1 MTIYDI
7 AKEAGVSAS
16 TVSRV
21 INGKPGISENTRKK
35 IQTLLKKYSF
45 TPDAAARGLVTQSS
59 GIVGIL
65 IEDIMVAH
73 HAASAAVIE
82 REMMKQGYCCITMN
96 IGSTTEKRT
105 EYIRILG
112 ERRVQGVFMIG
123 SAFMTEEI
131 RDLVM
136 FHIPGIPVVMVN
148 GFLDLPNVSG
158 VVTDEKEGIRN
169 CVSMLSKA
177 GRKHIAFINDNPT
190 PSNLQK
196 EKGYLKG
203 MEEVPGGRPGVFRAD
218 SPTIEAGYR
227 AAKELLTRH
236 PETDAI
242 ICSVDLVAA
251 GGLRC
256 AEDMDR
262 EVPLDLALTGVD
274 NSLFSEICRPKITSL
289 NNKILEASE
298 IASDLMKKGLDG
310 EMQHVKIT
318 LFAELV
324 EKEST

>member
-21 INGKPGISENTRKK
+21 MNGKPGISEKTREK
-35 IQTLLKKYSF
+35 IRALLEKHSF

-65 IEDIMVAH
+65 IEDITVAH
-73 HAASAAVIE
+73 HAVSAAVIE
-82 REMMKQGYCCITMN
+82 QEMMKLGYCCITMS
-96 IGSTTEKRT
+96 IGNSIEKRT
-105 EYIRILG
+105 EYIRTLG

-123 SAFMTEEI
+123 STFMTEEV
-131 RDLVM
+131 RGLVSL
-136 FHIPGIPVVMVN
+136 HIPEIPVVMVN

-158 VVTDEKEGIRN
+158 IVTDEEEGIRN
-169 CVSMLSKA
+169 CVAFLASA
-177 GRKHIAFINDNPT
+177 GRKHIVFANDNPT
-190 PSNLQK
+190 PSNLGK
-196 EKGYLKG
+196 EQGYLKG
-203 MEEVPGGRPGVFRAD
+203 IGSLAGFRPVVARAE
-218 SPTIEAGYR
+218 SASLEAGYR
-227 AAKELLTRH
+227 VTEEILKNY

-242 ICSVDLVAA
+242 IYSIDLIAA

-256 AEDMDR
+256 ASDMGKA
-262 EVPLDLALTGVD
+262 VPSDLAVIGVD
-274 NSLFSEICRPKITSL
+274 NGLFSEICNPKITSL
-289 NNKILEASE
+289 DNKIREASE
-298 IASDLMKKGLDG
+298 IAADMMKKGLAG
-310 EMQHVKIT
+310 EMQHVRIT